1 MIEEA
6 LVLTKGQV
14 ALNELSLSL
23 LLDPAL
29 PLISG
34 DRIQLQQ
41 VIMNLIG
48 NAIDAMAMVTGRERI
63 LEIRSQRLQRRGIS
77 VSVQDSGVGIS
88 EEWMS
93 RLFEPFFT
101 TRAQGI
107 GMGLAISHS
116 IIEARGGRLW
126 AESKLNEGTVFQFTL
141 PETQDLDR

>member
-1 MIEEA
+1 
-6 LVLTKGQV
+6 
-14 ALNELSLSL
+14 
-23 LLDPAL
+23 
-29 PLISG
+29 
-34 DRIQLQQ
+34 
-41 VIMNLIG
+41 MNLIG

-88 EEWMS
+88 EELMS

-116 IIEARGGRLW
+116 IIEAHGGRLW

-141 PETQDLDR
+141 PETLGLDR